1 MEKTLMELVN
11 KLCAAE
17 HTNGMMQQEI
27 DTLTADLEKAKEE
40 IDYLRKEVSEMSE
53 KLDDQKAL
61 WTFTYDEKERYKRLY
76 EATIPEV
83 AEDAGL

>member
-11 KLCAAE
+11 KLCEAE

-27 DTLTADLEKAKEE
+27 DTLNADIEKAKEE
-40 IDYLRKEVSEMSE
+40 IGHLRKEVAEMSE
-53 KLDDQKAL
+53 KLANQKTL
-61 WTFTYDEKERYKRLY
+61 WTFTFDEKERYKRLY

-83 AEDAGL
+83 DKDA

>member
-40 IDYLRKEVSEMSE
+40 IDYLRKEASEMSE

>member
-11 KLCAAE
+11 KLCEAE

-27 DTLTADLEKAKEE
+27 DTLNADIEKAKEE
-40 IDYLRKEVSEMSE
+40 IYHLRKEVAEMSE
-53 KLDDQKAL
+53 KLADQKVL
-61 WTFTYDEKERYKRLY
+61 WTFTFDEKERYKRLY

-83 AEDAGL
+83 DEDA

>member
-11 KLCAAE
+11 KLCEAE

-27 DTLTADLEKAKEE
+27 DTLNADIEKAKEE
-40 IDYLRKEVSEMSE
+40 IDYLRKEVAEMSE
-53 KLDDQKAL
+53 KLADQKTL
-61 WTFTYDEKERYKRLY
+61 WTFTFDEKERYKRLY

-83 AEDAGL
+83 DEDA